1 MSEVTASACSVQFDA
16 VVKKFG
22 DGPTVLQDINFIAND
37 GDFVAIIGP
46 SGCGKSTLLRLLAGL
61 VPITAGQVKIDGAA
75 PGPES
80 PELAYVFQ
88 EPTLLAWQRVAAN
101 VELPLVLRKVPANE
115 RAAIVHRCLSQVRL
129 SDRADAFPRQL
140 SGGQQMR
147 VSIARALAIE
157 LLGIGE
163 LLDCVQ
169 GYRYSDESFHALAE
183 LAREYDVPFN
193 LHVTDPKLDTKSGM
207 QPTPL
212 NDFVDLANALPDNT
226 FILAHLGGGL
236 PWSDISQLPT
246 NLYFDTA
253 AVPLI
258 YHTDAYRR
266 AVAAVGSDRILFGSD
281 YPLRLHP
288 RDSKHPAIDRI
299 VSEIQ
304 SAGLAEDELSAMMGR
319 NLQRLLPRV

>member
-157 LLGIGE
+157 PQLLLLDEPFGALDEMTRNHLNEE
-163 LLDCVQ
+163 LL
-169 GYRYSDESFHALAE
+169 ALREEAAWTAFFVTHSVAE
-183 LAREYDVPFN
+183 AVF
-193 LHVTDPKLDTKSGM
+193 
-207 QPTPL
+207 
-212 NDFVDLANALPDNT
+212 LANRVVIMSANPGR
-226 FILAHLGGGL
+226 IAHE
-236 PWSDISQLPT
+236 
-246 NLYFDTA
+246 
-253 AVPLI
+253 V
-258 YHTDAYRR
+258 
-266 AVAAVGSDRILFGSD
+266 
-281 YPLRLHP
+281 
-288 RDSKHPAIDRI
+288 AIDLPYPRTQATREDSTFQQLVAQ
-299 VSEIQ
+299 VS
-304 SAGLAEDELSAMMGR
+304 S
-319 NLQRLLPRV
+319 LLRSVEEETT

>member
-1 MSEVTASACSVQFDA
+1 MSRRIDCHVHAYPAAVSEDPRGWAEARGETWWADCVAPIDRPSIQGWADA
-16 VVKKFG
+16 DQMVRDLDAAGIDHAIMLGWYWQQQSTCDEQNAWMADWQKQHPDRLRAFA
-22 DGPTVLQDINFIAND
+22 TVN
-37 GDFVAIIGP
+37 
-46 SGCGKSTLLRLLAGL
+46 
-61 VPITAGQVKIDGAA
+61 ITAG
-75 PGPES
+75 
-80 PELAYVFQ
+80 
-88 EPTLLAWQRVAAN
+88 
-101 VELPLVLRKVPANE
+101 
-115 RAAIVHRCLSQVRL
+115 
-129 SDRADAFPRQL
+129 
-140 SGGQQMR
+140 
-147 VSIARALAIE
+147 ALAVHSTKRWLDE
-157 LLGIGE
+157 GFLGIGE

-236 PWSDISQLPT
+236 PWSDIPQLPT

-319 NLQRLLPRV
+319 NLQKLLPRV